1 MVTNDQPKIDL
12 SLFDIFGWALKRT
25 RKGKRKRRRVFGW
38 IIGRIMKRG
47 YRWTGKTGI
56 CKYGEEEHRNNT
68 KSKLNY
74 MDNNRVESRT

>member
-47 YRWTGKTGI
+47 DRWTGKTWINMGR
-56 CKYGEEEHRNNT
+56 KEDRNNT
-68 KSKLNY
+68 KSKLNHI
-74 MDNNRVESRT
+74 DNNRVESRT